1 MRPSKRNEGLRNAL
15 LLDSSIKESLADS
28 YLDYLGEHECEI
40 CGAEPLE
47 QSVEF
52 ICSVPK
58 PRWGEYWA
66 IRYHVCSDC
75 GKAGIASFPD
85 RLRKHAETL
94 EERARELRA
103 LADAEWRLAQR
114 SGRGGLQARWS
125 R

>member
-1 MRPSKRNEGLRNAL
+1 MRPTKRFEKWLSDPSM
-15 LLDSSIKESLADS
+15 DSREIN
-28 YLDYLGEHECEI
+28 YLQEYECEI

-85 RLRKHAETL
+85 RLRKHAETQ
-94 EERARELRA
+94 EERARELRK
-103 LADAEWRLAQR
+103 LADAEWRTPEPEDEAP
-114 SGRGGLQARWS
+114 S
-125 R
+125 RADDEVPF